1 MGRELCR
8 PEVQQELID
17 LQGERAALNLTQEA
31 WRSRVLM
38 RIATEAIGEITRSK
52 CSNWCRRVERYIPL
66 SLACRTLFMIDL
78 FSP

>member
-17 LQGERAALNLTQEA
+17 LQGERAALNLTLEA

-52 CSNWCRRVERYIPL
+52 CSNWCRRVERYIPP
-66 SLACRTLFMIDL
+66 SLALQDIIYD
-78 FSP
+78 